1 MTDHDHQD
9 RHPFASGRAAADFHV
24 SADDMSPEEAMDVR
38 LLTARQRRLLNRLV
52 TILVGAG
59 MCAALMV
66 IGAAG
71 SMLAV
76 LFS

>member
-24 SADDMSPEEAMDVR
+24 SADDMSPDEAMDVIA
-38 LLTARQRRLLNRLV
+38 LTARQKRVLNRLV
-52 TILVGAG
+52 TILIGVG
-59 MCAALMV
+59 MCLALMV
-66 IGAAG
+66 IAAAG